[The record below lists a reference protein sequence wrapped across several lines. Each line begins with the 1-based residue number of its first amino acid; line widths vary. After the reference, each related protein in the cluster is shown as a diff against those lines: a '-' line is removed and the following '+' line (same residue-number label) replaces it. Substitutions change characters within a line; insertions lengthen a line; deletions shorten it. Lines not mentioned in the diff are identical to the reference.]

1 MEKTKAFL
9 EAHYKRYI
17 LTICLLWFLMFF
29 LPWDWQIGGVSVYY
43 FVMKKLFVVFGVLS
57 ILYSVLIKKI
67 SLLIFGIIFCLAFWI
82 NLFWYFGILPVFLG
96 KLNINKWRTRLASSP
111 FFFLIKIVGDIKI
124 IFVDGAVCMI

>member
-1 MEKTKAFL
+1 MSKVRQFMYSY
-9 EAHYKRYI
+9 YKIYI
-17 LTICLLWFLMFF
+17 LTFCILWLLVFF
-29 LPWDWQIGGVSVYY
+29 LPWSWQIAGVSVYY

-96 KLNINKWRTRLASSP
+96 N
-111 FFFLIKIVGDIKI
+111 
-124 IFVDGAVCMI
+124 

>member
-1 MEKTKAFL
+1 MSKVRQFMYNY
-9 EAHYKRYI
+9 YKIYI

-43 FVMKKLFVVFGVLS
+43 FVMKKLFVVFWVFS

-96 KLNINKWRTRLASSP
+96 N
-111 FFFLIKIVGDIKI
+111 
-124 IFVDGAVCMI
+124 

>member
-1 MEKTKAFL
+1 MFKIKQFIHQYYKT
-9 EAHYKRYI
+9 YI
-17 LTICLLWFLMFF
+17 LMICLLWLLVFC

-82 NLFWYFGILPVFLG
+82 NLFLIFGILPALLG
-96 KLNINKWRTRLASSP
+96 N
-111 FFFLIKIVGDIKI
+111 
-124 IFVDGAVCMI
+124 

>member
-1 MEKTKAFL
+1 MSKVRQFMYSY
-9 EAHYKRYI
+9 YKIYI
-17 LTICLLWFLMFF
+17 LTICFLWFLMFF

-82 NLFWYFGILPVFLG
+82 NLFWSFGILPVFLG
-96 KLNINKWRTRLASSP
+96 N
-111 FFFLIKIVGDIKI
+111 
-124 IFVDGAVCMI
+124 

>member
-1 MEKTKAFL
+1 MSKARQFMYSY
-9 EAHYKRYI
+9 YKIYI

-29 LPWDWQIGGVSVYY
+29 FPWDWQIGGVSVYY

-82 NLFWYFGILPVFLG
+82 NLFLYFGLLPTFLG
-96 KLNINKWRTRLASSP
+96 N
-111 FFFLIKIVGDIKI
+111 
-124 IFVDGAVCMI
+124 

>member
-9 EAHYKRYI
+9 KAHYKRYV
-17 LTICLLWFLMFF
+17 LTICFLWFLMFF

-67 SLLIFGIIFCLAFWI
+67 SLFIFGVLLGMAFWI
-82 NLFWYFGILPVFLG
+82 NLFCSFGILPAFLG
-96 KLNINKWRTRLASSP
+96 N
-111 FFFLIKIVGDIKI
+111 
-124 IFVDGAVCMI
+124 